1 MNRNSTVDKMVAYMN
16 EKYDDHFEY
25 SAPFGGGPGAASK
38 QIIVSSEKY
47 PEAQVWVQYYER
59 DGKAIFADNYVAY
72 KYEEQTKVFL
82 ETLLGE
88 VFSGEVKLQYE
99 VGTTGTVHD
108 FTEDTSFEDYASS
121 PASQIGFRAFL
132 FDDGSAVSLA
142 ENDLKQALERSGFVI
157 SGSVFVTDDADR
169 FDAAFD
175 LPAREHSK
183 AAQLQIIMDG
193 PGSFLMYEWR

>member
-25 SAPFGGGPGAASK
+25 SAPFGGGPGATSK
-38 QIIVSSEKY
+38 QIIVSSEQY
-47 PEAQVWVQYYER
+47 PEARVWVQYYEQ
-59 DGKAIFADNYVAY
+59 DGEAIFADNYVAY
-72 KYEEQTKVFL
+72 KYENQTRTFL

-88 VFSGEVKLQYE
+88 VFSSEAKLRYE
-99 VGTTGTVHD
+99 IGTIGMVHD
-108 FTEDTSFEDYASS
+108 FTKDTSFEDYASS
-121 PASQIGFRAFL
+121 PASQIGFRAFI

-142 ENDLKQALERSGFVI
+142 EHNLKQALVSSGFVL
-157 SGSVFVTDDADR
+157 SGLVFVTDDADC

-175 LPAREHSK
+175 LPARELSNV
-183 AAQLQIIMDG
+183 AQLQIIMDG